1 MWKIKKSCELRKRA
15 TLLISANS
23 LALVI
28 LHSRLAVAILTFT
41 MWSSCPVN
49 CECIN
54 CNLYF
59 DVCCYPPTPT
69 QKIKTWKIAAK
80 FFNMLSSPSLSADVD
95 LVSSSTNLHA
105 PSTKTLPVSLATD
118 VDWPRSRGRGIIRA
132 MNAHIEPPWIFKSDR
147 FVIPTW
153 TETDPTSPGES
164 PSPVVLP
171 SLVVSPSPVEL
182 PSPVVSPSLIVSPP
196 PAMLPSPVVVPVPV
210 IRP

>member
-1 MWKIKKSCELRKRA
+1 MQNKKIVRIAK
-15 TLLISANS
+15 TLLISANT

-59 DVCCYPPTPT
+59 DVCCNLPTPT
-69 QKIKTWKIAAK
+69 QTIKTRKIAAK

-105 PSTKTLPVSLATD
+105 PSTKTDGHRRRLATFSRARHHSCHKRAYRAAMD
-118 VDWPRSRGRGIIRA
+118 FQIRSI
-132 MNAHIEPPWIFKSDR
+132 
-147 FVIPTW
+147 
-153 TETDPTSPGES
+153 
-164 PSPVVLP
+164 
-171 SLVVSPSPVEL
+171 
-182 PSPVVSPSLIVSPP
+182 
-196 PAMLPSPVVVPVPV
+196 
-210 IRP
+210 